1 MPNLPQGYSMM
12 RLISANLTVNE
23 IIQLK
28 NMNADKNKN
37 SNNEKIGFVEVY
49 DTTLRDGTQ
58 GEGFSLSIDDKLM
71 ITDILDELGINFIEG
86 GFPASN
92 PKDKKFFATAAKKT
106 LKNSKLT
113 AFGSTRKKNIKAKD
127 DAGLTVLGETA
138 VEHITIFGKSW
149 DLHTESVLKISLNE
163 NLDIIADSV
172 EFLKSC
178 GKKVFFDAEHFF
190 DGFKNNEDYAVK
202 TINAAFKAGADK
214 VVLCDTNGGCLPD
227 DISKIIDK
235 LRTRHGINIT
245 HLGIHT
251 HNDTDCAVANTIAA
265 VLGGIRH
272 VQGTINGYGERTGN
286 ANLSSIIPNLEL
298 KAGFRTIGK
307 EKLKNILKVSRLIDE
322 ISNNTPVKNMPYVG
336 ESAFAHKAGLHANA
350 VLKNPSSYEHIDPS
364 IVGNSRR
371 FLVSDLSGKSNIE
384 AKAKELGLDIGVLSA
399 SRETELLNK
408 IKELES
414 LGFNFESA
422 DGSFKILLN
431 KYSSEDYKNKEYFKL
446 IAFRVNIEKTVDK
459 NIFSEAVVMIE
470 VKGKTEHTV
479 AVGDGP
485 VNALDNALRKAL
497 MKFYPVLNEMKL
509 TDFKVRVISNKTKSG
524 TASYVRV
531 LIESSDKEEKW
542 TTLGVSENI
551 IEASYIALADSIIYK
566 LDKERTE

>member
-1 MPNLPQGYSMM
+1 
-12 RLISANLTVNE
+12 
-23 IIQLK
+23 
-28 NMNADKNKN
+28 MNADKNKN

-86 GFPASN
+86 GFPTSN
-92 PKDKKFFATAAKKT
+92 PKDKKFFAAASKKK

-172 EFLKSC
+172 EFLKSY

-298 KAGFRTIGK
+298 KTGFRTIGK

-350 VLKNPSSYEHIDPS
+350 VLKNPSSYEHIDPEV
-364 IVGNSRR
+364 VGNSRR

-399 SRETELLNK
+399 SRETELLSK

-470 VKGKTEHTV
+470 VKSKTEHTV

>member
-1 MPNLPQGYSMM
+1 MNLETDF
-12 RLISANLTVNE
+12 I
-23 IIQLK
+23 
-28 NMNADKNKN
+28 
-37 SNNEKIGFVEVY
+37 EVY

-92 PKDKKFFATAAKKT
+92 PKDKKFFEAASKKT

-235 LRTRHGINIT
+235 LRTRHGINIK

-298 KAGFRTIGK
+298 KAGFKTIGK

-350 VLKNPSSYEHIDPS
+350 VLKNPSSYEHIDPEV
-364 IVGNSRR
+364 VGNSRR

-384 AKAKELGLDIGVLSA
+384 AKAKELGLEIGVLSA

>member
-1 MPNLPQGYSMM
+1 MH
-12 RLISANLTVNE
+12 LISAKLTVNG
-23 IIQLK
+23 ITQLKQLK
-28 NMNADKNKN
+28 NMDTDKDKN
-37 SNNEKIGFVEVY
+37 SNSENTGLVEVY

-71 ITDILDELGINFIEG
+71 IAGILDELGIHFIEG

-92 PKDKKFFATAAKKT
+92 PKDKKFFELVSKKT

-113 AFGSTRKKNIKAKD
+113 AFGSTRKKNVSAKD
-127 DAGLTVLGETA
+127 DAGLNVLAETA
-138 VEHITIFGKSW
+138 VNYITIVGKSW
-149 DLHTESVLKISLNE
+149 DLHVESVLKISLNE
-163 NLDIIADSV
+163 NLDIIADSIG
-172 EFLKSC
+172 FLKSC

-202 TINAAFKAGADK
+202 TINTAFSAGADK
-214 VVLCDTNGGCLPD
+214 VVLCDTNGGSLPD

-235 LRTRHGINIT
+235 LKTLYKINIT
-245 HLGIHT
+245 RLGIHT
-251 HNDTDCAVANTIAA
+251 HNDIDCAVANTIAA

-272 VQGTINGYGERTGN
+272 IQGTINGYGERTGN

-298 KAGFRTIGK
+298 KAGFKTIGK
-307 EKLKNILKVSRLIDE
+307 KRLKNLLKVSRLIDE

-364 IVGNSRR
+364 LVGNNRR
-371 FLVSDLSGKSNIE
+371 FLISDLSGKSNIE
-384 AKAKELGLDIGVLSA
+384 AKAKELGLDMGVLSA
-399 SRETELLNK
+399 SQEAELLNK

-497 MKFYPVLNEMKL
+497 VKFYPVLNEMKL

-551 IEASYIALADSIIYK
+551 IEASYIALVDGIIYK
-566 LDKERTE
+566 LDKEETI

>member
-1 MPNLPQGYSMM
+1 M
-12 RLISANLTVNE
+12 
-23 IIQLK
+23 
-28 NMNADKNKN
+28 DKDKDF
-37 SNNEKIGFVEVY
+37 IEVY

-71 ITDILDELGINFIEG
+71 ITDILDELGIHFIEG

-92 PKDKKFFATAAKKT
+92 PKDKKFFEAASKKT
-106 LKNSKLT
+106 LKNSKLV
-113 AFGSTRKKNIKAKD
+113 AFGSTRKKNARAKED
-127 DAGLTVLGETA
+127 TGLSVLGETTVKNVA
-138 VEHITIFGKSW
+138 IFGKSW

-163 NLDIIADSV
+163 NLDIITDSV
-172 EFLKSC
+172 EFLKSM
-178 GKKVFFDAEHFF
+178 GKEVFFDAEHFF
-190 DGFKNNEDYAVK
+190 DGFKNNEDYAVQ
-202 TINAAFKAGADK
+202 TINAALSAGACK
-214 VVLCDTNGGCLPD
+214 VVLCDTNGGSLPHE
-227 DISKIIDK
+227 ISGTIKRLKIN
-235 LRTRHGINIT
+235 HGINLNYI
-245 HLGIHT
+245 GIHT

-265 VLGGIRH
+265 VLGGVRH
-272 VQGTINGYGERTGN
+272 IQGTINGYGERTGN

-298 KAGFRTIGK
+298 KAGFRTIGMK
-307 EKLKNILKVSRLIDE
+307 RLKNLLKVSRLVDE
-322 ISNNTPVKNMPYVG
+322 ISNNTPVRNMPYVG
-336 ESAFAHKAGLHANA
+336 DSAFAHKAGLHANA
-350 VLKNPSSYEHIDPS
+350 VLKNPSSYEHIDPLL
-364 IVGNSRR
+364 VGNNRR
-371 FLVSDLSGKSNIE
+371 FLISDLSGKSNIE

-399 SRETELLNK
+399 VQETELLNK
-408 IKELES
+408 IKELEN

-431 KYSSEDYKNKEYFKL
+431 KYSSGGYKNKEYFKL

-497 MKFYPVLNEMKL
+497 VKFYPVLNEMKL

-551 IEASYIALADSIIYK
+551 IEASYMALADSITYK
-566 LDKERTE
+566 LDKE

>member
-1 MPNLPQGYSMM
+1 MPNLPQGYSTM

-92 PKDKKFFATAAKKT
+92 PKDKKFFAATAKKK

-235 LRTRHGINIT
+235 LRTRHGINIM

-298 KAGFRTIGK
+298 KAGFKTIGK

-524 TASYVRV
+524 TASYVSV

>member
-1 MPNLPQGYSMM
+1 MPSLPQGYCTM
-12 RLISANLTVNE
+12 RLISAKL
-23 IIQLK
+23 IK
-28 NMNADKNKN
+28 NMDKDKDF
-37 SNNEKIGFVEVY
+37 IEVY

-71 ITDILDELGINFIEG
+71 ITDILDELGIHFIEG

-92 PKDKKFFATAAKKT
+92 PKDKKFFEAASKKT
-106 LKNSKLT
+106 LKNSKLV
-113 AFGSTRKKNIKAKD
+113 AFGSTRKKNARAKED
-127 DAGLTVLGETA
+127 TGLSVLGETTVKNVA
-138 VEHITIFGKSW
+138 IFGKSW

-163 NLDIIADSV
+163 NLDIITDSV
-172 EFLKSC
+172 EFLKSM
-178 GKKVFFDAEHFF
+178 GKEVFFDAEHFF
-190 DGFKNNEDYAVK
+190 DGFKNNEDYAVQ
-202 TINAAFKAGADK
+202 TINAALSAGACK
-214 VVLCDTNGGCLPD
+214 VVLCDTNGGSLPHE
-227 DISKIIDK
+227 ISGTIKRLKIN
-235 LRTRHGINIT
+235 HGINLNYI
-245 HLGIHT
+245 GIHT

-265 VLGGIRH
+265 VLGGVRH
-272 VQGTINGYGERTGN
+272 IQGTINGYGERTGN

-298 KAGFRTIGK
+298 KAGFRTIGMK
-307 EKLKNILKVSRLIDE
+307 RLKNLLKVSRLVDE
-322 ISNNTPVKNMPYVG
+322 ISNNTPVRNMPYVG
-336 ESAFAHKAGLHANA
+336 DSAFAHKAGLHANA
-350 VLKNPSSYEHIDPS
+350 VLKNPSSYEHIDPLL
-364 IVGNSRR
+364 VGNNRR
-371 FLVSDLSGKSNIE
+371 FLISDLSGKSNIE

-399 SRETELLNK
+399 VQETELLNK
-408 IKELES
+408 IKELEN

-431 KYSSEDYKNKEYFKL
+431 KYSSGGYKNKEYFKL

-497 MKFYPVLNEMKL
+497 VKFYPVLNEMKL

-551 IEASYIALADSIIYK
+551 IEASYMALADSITYK
-566 LDKERTE
+566 LDKE

>member
-1 MPNLPQGYSMM
+1 MH
-12 RLISANLTVNE
+12 LISAKLTVNG
-23 IIQLK
+23 ITQLKQLK
-28 NMNADKNKN
+28 NMDTDKDKN
-37 SNNEKIGFVEVY
+37 SNSENTGLVEVY

-71 ITDILDELGINFIEG
+71 IAGILDELGIHFIEG

-92 PKDKKFFATAAKKT
+92 PKDKKFFELVSKKT

-113 AFGSTRKKNIKAKD
+113 AFGSTRKKNVSAKD
-127 DAGLTVLGETA
+127 DAGLNVLAETA
-138 VEHITIFGKSW
+138 VNYITIVGKSW
-149 DLHTESVLKISLNE
+149 DLHVESVLKISLNE
-163 NLDIIADSV
+163 NLDIIADSIG
-172 EFLKSC
+172 FLKSC

-202 TINAAFKAGADK
+202 TINTAFSAGADK
-214 VVLCDTNGGCLPD
+214 VVLCDTNGGSLPD

-235 LRTRHGINIT
+235 LKTLYKINIT
-245 HLGIHT
+245 RLGIHT

-272 VQGTINGYGERTGN
+272 IQGTINGYGERTGN

-298 KAGFRTIGK
+298 KAGFKTIGK
-307 EKLKNILKVSRLIDE
+307 KRLKNLLKVSRLIDE

-364 IVGNSRR
+364 LVGNNRR
-371 FLVSDLSGKSNIE
+371 FLISDLSGKSNIE
-384 AKAKELGLDIGVLSA
+384 AKAKELGLDMGVLSA
-399 SRETELLNK
+399 SQEAELLNK

-497 MKFYPVLNEMKL
+497 VKFYPVLNEMKL

-551 IEASYIALADSIIYK
+551 IEASYIALVDGIIYK
-566 LDKERTE
+566 LDKEETI

>member
-235 LRTRHGINIT
+235 LRTRHGINIM

>member
-1 MPNLPQGYSMM
+1 MPNLPQGYSTM

-37 SNNEKIGFVEVY
+37 LNNEKIGFVEVY

-92 PKDKKFFATAAKKT
+92 PKDKKFFAAASKKK

-235 LRTRHGINIT
+235 LRTRHGINIK

-298 KAGFRTIGK
+298 KAGFKTIGK

-350 VLKNPSSYEHIDPS
+350 VLKNPSSYEHIDPEV
-364 IVGNSRR
+364 VGNSRR

-384 AKAKELGLDIGVLSA
+384 AKAKELGLEIGILSA

>member
-1 MPNLPQGYSMM
+1 MPNLPQGYSTM

-37 SNNEKIGFVEVY
+37 LNNEKIGFVEVY

-92 PKDKKFFATAAKKT
+92 PKDKKFFAAASKKK

-235 LRTRHGINIT
+235 LRTRHGINIK

-298 KAGFRTIGK
+298 KAGFKTIGK

-350 VLKNPSSYEHIDPS
+350 VLKNPSSYEHIDPEV
-364 IVGNSRR
+364 VGNSRR

-384 AKAKELGLDIGVLSA
+384 AKAKELGLEIGVLSA

>member
-1 MPNLPQGYSMM
+1 MSKDF
-12 RLISANLTVNE
+12 I
-23 IIQLK
+23 
-28 NMNADKNKN
+28 
-37 SNNEKIGFVEVY
+37 EVY

-58 GEGFSLSIDDKLM
+58 GEGFSLSIGDKLM
-71 ITDILDELGINFIEG
+71 ITGILDELGIDFIEG

-92 PKDKKFFATAAKKT
+92 PKDKKFFELAAKKA
-106 LKNSKLT
+106 LKNSKLV
-113 AFGSTRKKNIKAKD
+113 AFGSTRKKNISAKD
-127 DAGLTVLGETA
+127 DTGLKVLSETDVLYA
-138 VEHITIFGKSW
+138 TIFGKSW
-149 DLHTESVLKISLNE
+149 DLHVESVLKVSLNE

-172 EFLKSC
+172 DFLKAA

-202 TINAAFKAGADK
+202 SINAALEAGADK
-214 VVLCDTNGGCLPD
+214 VVLCDTNGGLLPHE
-227 DISKIIDK
+227 ISGVIERLKA
-235 LRTRHGINIT
+235 TYGINMGK
-245 HLGIHT
+245 LGIHT

-272 VQGTINGYGERTGN
+272 IQGTINGYGERTGN
-286 ANLSSIIPNLEL
+286 ANLSAIIPNLEL
-298 KAGFRTIGK
+298 KTGFKTIGK
-307 EKLKNILKVSRLIDE
+307 ERLKNLLKASRLVDE
-322 ISNNTPVKNMPYVG
+322 ISNNTPVRNMPYVG
-336 ESAFAHKAGLHANA
+336 ESAFAHKAGMHANA
-350 VLKNPSSYEHIDPS
+350 VLKNPSSYEHIEPAL
-364 IVGNSRR
+364 VGNNRR
-371 FLVSDLSGKSNIE
+371 FLISDLSGKSNIE
-384 AKAKELGLDIGVLSA
+384 AKAKELGLNLTGITVSQ
-399 SRETELLNK
+399 ETDLLNR

-431 KYSSEDYKNKEYFKL
+431 KYSAEGCKSKEYFKL
-446 IAFRVNIEKTVDK
+446 IAFRVNIEKTADK

-497 MKFYPVLNEMKL
+497 AKFYPVLNEMRL

-551 IEASYIALADSIIYK
+551 IEASYMALADSITYK
-566 LDKERTE
+566 LDKEQTEC

>member
-1 MPNLPQGYSMM
+1 MPNLPQGYSTM

-92 PKDKKFFATAAKKT
+92 PKDKKFFAAASKKK

-235 LRTRHGINIT
+235 LRASHGINIM

-298 KAGFRTIGK
+298 KAGFKTIGK

>member
-1 MPNLPQGYSMM
+1 MM

-235 LRTRHGINIT
+235 LRTRHGINIM